1 MSPTQRQKTPQPPP
15 LSELSLLVQT
25 LLSEPKRRRL
35 NSPEARATSATGS
48 RLQREK
54 VSQLFEK
61 WGYGPV
67 KDEAEQLRLALMLLE
82 CHDVTVS
89 SQQDSLASHR
99 E

>member
-1 MSPTQRQKTPQPPP
+1 M
-15 LSELSLLVQT
+15 QT

-35 NSPEARATSATGS
+35 KSPEARATSATGT
-48 RLQREK
+48 RTQREK

-82 CHDVTVS
+82 CHDEAVS
-89 SQQDSLASHR
+89 SRQDGLASHR

>member
-1 MSPTQRQKTPQPPP
+1 M
-15 LSELSLLVQT
+15 QT
-25 LLSEPKRRRL
+25 LLSEPKQRRL
-35 NSPEARATSATGS
+35 KSPAPGS
-48 RLQREK
+48 RTQREK

-82 CHDVTVS
+82 CHDETVS
-89 SQQDSLASHR
+89 SRQDGLASHR